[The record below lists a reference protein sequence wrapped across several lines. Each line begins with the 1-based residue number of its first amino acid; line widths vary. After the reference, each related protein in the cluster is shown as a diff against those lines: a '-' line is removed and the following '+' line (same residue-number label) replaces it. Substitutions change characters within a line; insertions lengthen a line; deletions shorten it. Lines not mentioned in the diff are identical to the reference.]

1 MQRIFIVFPRGDKT
15 KLCFGIGFDY
25 ERDDWSLASR
35 QDFSYDEDGIQ
46 QALEYGRQLAN
57 SHNLPLDVSA
67 ISEGNR
73 DYLD

>member
-1 MQRIFIVFPRGDKT
+1 MRIFIVFPNGDKT
-15 KLCFGIGFDY
+15 KLAFGVDFDY

-35 QDFSYDEDGIQ
+35 HDFSYDEDGIQ

-57 SHNLPLDVSA
+57 KHNLPLDVSA
-67 ISEGNR
+67 ISEGNH